1 MMNLCTRGPV
11 IAVYVYIR
19 TDGIVYDAK
28 GDPLN
33 EHRLGYQANMHRMA
47 WLLCSTHL
55 LLPYLCDCF

>member
-1 MMNLCTRGPV
+1 MGPPLTQNE
-11 IAVYVYIR
+11 R
-19 TDGIVYDAK
+19 LGTDGIVYDAK